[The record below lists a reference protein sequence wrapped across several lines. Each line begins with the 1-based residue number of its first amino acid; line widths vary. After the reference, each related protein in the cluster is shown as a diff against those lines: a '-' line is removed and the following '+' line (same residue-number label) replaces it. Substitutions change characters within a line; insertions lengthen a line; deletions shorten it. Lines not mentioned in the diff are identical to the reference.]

1 MDEVDVVAA
10 VQAVDLET
18 AARVA
23 QVRGATRGRG
33 SDDCHDCGAQIEAA
47 RRQAA
52 PFAVR
57 CLPCQAA
64 VERRARVA

>member
-1 MDEVDVVAA
+1 MDEFVVVAA
-10 VQAVDLET
+10 EHAVELET

-23 QVRGATRGRG
+23 QVQGAVRGQG
-33 SDDCHDCGAQIEAA
+33 SDDCNDCGAPIDAA

-57 CLPCQAA
+57 CAQCQAA
-64 VERRARVA
+64 VERQMGRM

>member
-1 MDEVDVVAA
+1 MDEVDLVAA
-10 VQAVDLET
+10 ERAVEQQT

-23 QVRGATRGRG
+23 QVQGAVSGQG
-33 SDDCHDCGAQIEAA
+33 SDDCNDCGDPIDAA

-57 CLPCQAA
+57 CVRCQAA
-64 VERRARVA
+64 VERQMGRM